1 LFGVRNHKEYKIIPQ
16 PILRVLEPRK
26 GVDRT
31 SQVPKIYFPA
41 QTQLTD
47 DLCKRQQHEKP
58 INQQQLIN
66 SHSSQNL
73 SRDLLNLAAN
83 QQQVDE

>member
-1 LFGVRNHKEYKIIPQ
+1 
-16 PILRVLEPRK
+16 LEPRK

-41 QTQLTD
+41 QAQLTD
-47 DLCKRQQHEKP
+47 DLCKHEKP